1 MFFLT
6 FYSRSVN
13 ETFQSRSYMLC
24 SSALRYSSFSYAS
37 MFIEEGFISSPCLS
51 IFNNSEIIRLAEKYL
66 ERARYFNQILT
77 YGNENIKF
85 NFHEYENIENILL
98 NDVKM
103 EVPDE
108 CDYVLEHSH
117 ALIQHNGYKDD
128 SVDTFI
134 RLMIIATYKEEN
146 NYYHLNCSTRANYNH
161 LVFSHLRSDL
171 EMTAYYYITGVS
183 EVIDKSF
190 TIALIIS
197 IVIAF
202 VLIILLIGHF
212 TILQDN
218 SSCFMPSST

>member
-1 MFFLT
+1 M
-6 FYSRSVN
+6 
-13 ETFQSRSYMLC
+13 
-24 SSALRYSSFSYAS
+24 
-37 MFIEEGFISSPCLS
+37 
-51 IFNNSEIIRLAEKYL
+51 IR
-66 ERARYFNQILT
+66 
-77 YGNENIKF
+77 IKV
-85 NFHEYENIENILL
+85 FHEYENIENLLL

-108 CDYVLEHSH
+108 GDYVLEHSH

-134 RLMIIATYKEEN
+134 RLMIIAIYKEEN
-146 NYYHLNCSTRANYNH
+146 NYYHLNGSTRANYNH

-202 VLIILLIGHF
+202 VLIILLIGPI
-212 TILQDN
+212 TA
-218 SSCFMPSST
+218 STVAISRYFKTTLHVLCQAPPDVFNRSFYINKWLKGQISRSN